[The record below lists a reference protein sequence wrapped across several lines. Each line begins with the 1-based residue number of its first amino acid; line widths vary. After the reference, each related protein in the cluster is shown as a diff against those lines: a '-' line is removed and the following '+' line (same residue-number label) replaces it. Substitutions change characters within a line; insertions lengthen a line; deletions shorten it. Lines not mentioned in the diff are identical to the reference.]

1 MINNILLISMDK
13 MCVFCGEKPE
23 KKNKEHV
30 LPQWLLKLTGDPNRI
45 VTFGHETDGGKPMI
59 FNWKNLT
66 CPSCTKCNDRYADF
80 EAEIKT
86 LVEKLLNKEELT
98 GNESIKILDWLD
110 KVRIGLWLNY
120 YYLEKNKAL
129 INPRLFIDNRLGKKD
144 RFLQIHFLESTKKSI
159 GLNAFGV
166 ETFAFQFNP
175 SCFGLRI
182 NNILLINGSNDY
194 LVSQSCGFP
203 YPKKMELQENG
214 MIMIGDWEYNRITQK
229 DIGGLNLDKGVLTV
243 MQPIQSDNEHTFN
256 FFKDSYLTE
265 NCINIEKQTGTLFRI
280 ENNLVRSIND
290 LNKKLKYESVVD
302 ENTKYIGE
310 LISKIYEGQNTFFKK
325 QLKPNNK
332 ILENVILLNEFKINY
347 YNEYHKK

>member
-1 MINNILLISMDK
+1 MDK
-13 MCVFCGEKPE
+13 ICVFCGKKPE

-45 VTFGHETDGGKPMI
+45 VTFGHETNSGKPLV

-66 CPSCTKCNDRYADF
+66 CPSCTKCNDRYAAF
-80 EAEIKT
+80 EAEIRT

-144 RFLQIHFLESTKKSI
+144 RFLHIHFLESTKKSI

-166 ETFAFQFNP
+166 EAFVFQSNP

-214 MIMIGDWEYNRITQK
+214 MTIIGDWEYNRNTQK
-229 DIGGLNLDKGVLTV
+229 DIGDLKLDKGVLTI
-243 MQPIQSDNEHTFN
+243 MQPIQTDNEHTFN

-265 NCINIEKQTGTLFRI
+265 NCINIEKQKGTLFRI
-280 ENNLVRSIND
+280 ENDLVRSIND
-290 LNKKLKYESVVD
+290 LNKKLKYESVIN

-310 LISKIYEGQNTFFKK
+310 LISKVYEGQNTFLKK
-325 QLKPNNK
+325 QLIFTKTIYANS
-332 ILENVILLNEFKINY
+332 ILLNEVKFNF

>member
-1 MINNILLISMDK
+1 MDK

-30 LPQWLLKLTGDPNRI
+30 LPQWLLKLTGDANRT
-45 VTFGHETDGGKPMI
+45 VTFGQETDSGKPII
-59 FNWKNLT
+59 FNWKKLT

-98 GNESIKILDWLD
+98 GNELIKILDWLD

-129 INPRLFIDNRLGKKD
+129 IKPRLFIDNRLGKKD
-144 RFLQIHFLESTKKSI
+144 RFLQIHFLEATKKSI

-166 ETFAFQFNP
+166 ETFVFQFNP

-182 NNILLINGSNDY
+182 NNILLMSGSNDY

-203 YPKKMELQENG
+203 YPKKMELQKNG
-214 MIMIGDWEYNRITQK
+214 TTIIGNWEYNRSTHK
-229 DIGGLNLDKGVLTV
+229 DIGSLKLDKGVLTV
-243 MQPIQSDNEHTFN
+243 MQPIHNHNEHIFK
-256 FFKDSYLTE
+256 FSKDSYLTA
-265 NCINIEKQTGTLFRI
+265 NCVSIEKQTGTLFRI
-280 ENNLVRSIND
+280 ENDSVRSIND
-290 LNKKLKYESVVD
+290 LNKELKYESVVD
-302 ENTKYIGE
+302 ENRKYIGE
-310 LISKIYEGQNTFFKK
+310 LISKIYEGQNTFLKK
-325 QLKPNNK
+325 QLGSNNK
-332 ILENVILLNEFKINY
+332 IYENAILQNQLKINY
-347 YNEYHKK
+347 YIEYHKK

>member
-1 MINNILLISMDK
+1 MDK

-45 VTFGHETDGGKPMI
+45 VTFGHETGSGKPII

-80 EAEIKT
+80 EAEIRT
-86 LVEKLLNKEELT
+86 LVEKLLNKKELT

-144 RFLQIHFLESTKKSI
+144 RFLQIQFLESTKKSI

-166 ETFAFQFNP
+166 ETFVFQSNP

-214 MIMIGDWEYNRITQK
+214 TTLIGDWEYNRSTQK
-229 DIGGLNLDKGVLTV
+229 DIGDLKLDKGVLTV
-243 MQPIQSDNEHTFN
+243 MQPIQTDNEHTFN

-280 ENNLVRSIND
+280 ENDSVKSIND
-290 LNKKLKYESVVD
+290 LNKKLKYESVVN

-325 QLKPNNK
+325 QLKSNNT
-332 ILENVILLNEFKINY
+332 IYENVILLNEFKVNF

>member
-1 MINNILLISMDK
+1 MDK

-23 KKNKEHV
+23 KKNREHV

-45 VTFGHETDGGKPMI
+45 VTFGHETDGGKPI
-59 FNWKNLT
+59 TFNWTNLT

-80 EAEIKT
+80 EAEIKV

-144 RFLQIHFLESTKKSI
+144 RFLQIHFLESKKKSV

-166 ETFAFQFNP
+166 ETFAFQFNQ

-214 MIMIGDWEYNRITQK
+214 MIMLGDWEYNRSTQK
-229 DIGGLNLDKGVLTV
+229 DIGSLKLEKGVLTI
-243 MQPIQSDNEHTFN
+243 MQPIQIDNENTFN
-256 FFKDSYLTE
+256 YFKDSYLIE

-280 ENNLVRSIND
+280 ENDSVTSVND

-302 ENTKYIGE
+302 KHTKYIGE
-310 LISKIYEGQNTFFKK
+310 LISKIYEGQNSFLRK
-325 QLKPNNK
+325 QMKSNNT
-332 ILENVILLNEFKINY
+332 ILENVILLNEFKIKY

>member
-1 MINNILLISMDK
+1 MDK

-45 VTFGHETDGGKPMI
+45 VTFGHETDGGKPI
-59 FNWKNLT
+59 TFNWKNLT

-80 EAEIKT
+80 EAEIKI

-144 RFLQIHFLESTKKSI
+144 RFLQIHFLESTKKSL

-214 MIMIGDWEYNRITQK
+214 MIMLGDWEYNRSTHK
-229 DIGGLNLDKGVLTV
+229 DISGLKLEKGALTI
-243 MQPIQSDNEHTFN
+243 MQPIQIDNENTFN
-256 FFKDSYLTE
+256 YFKDSYLTE
-265 NCINIEKQTGTLFRI
+265 NCINIEKQIGNLFRI
-280 ENNLVRSIND
+280 ENDMVRSVND

-302 ENTKYIGE
+302 EHTKYIGE
-310 LISKIYEGQNTFFKK
+310 LISKIYEGQNSFLKK
-325 QLKPNNK
+325 QMKSNNT
-332 ILENVILLNEFKINY
+332 ILENVILLNEFEINY

>member
-1 MINNILLISMDK
+1 MDK

-30 LPQWLLKLTGDPNRI
+30 LPQWLLKFTGDPNRI
-45 VTFGHETDGGKPMI
+45 VTFGHETDGGKPII

-66 CPSCTKCNDRYADF
+66 CPSCTKCNDRYANF
-80 EAEIKT
+80 EAEIRT

-144 RFLQIHFLESTKKSI
+144 RFLQIHFVESTKKTL

-214 MIMIGDWEYNRITQK
+214 MIMIGDWQYNRSTQK
-229 DIGGLNLDKGVLTV
+229 DIGDLKLYKGVLTV
-243 MQPIQSDNEHTFN
+243 MQPIQTDNELTFN
-256 FFKDSYLTE
+256 FFKDSYLAE

-280 ENNLVRSIND
+280 ENDSVRSIND
-290 LNKKLKYESVVD
+290 LNKKLKYESVVG
-302 ENTKYIGE
+302 ESTKFIGE
-310 LISKIYEGQNTFFKK
+310 LISKIYEAQNTFFKK

-347 YNEYHKK
+347 YNEYYKK